1 MVISLC
7 PLEMRHFSLSRAGAQ
22 APAGHSSKP
31 SLLQAVIS
39 NFIPSLISNRL
50 RLCPEKMKCMLHF
63 FILVHKFPLVNEDF
77 YPSLEQKQEKKG
89 EKILHDYISLANV
102 L

>member
-7 PLEMRHFSLSRAGAQ
+7 PLEMRHFSLLRAGAQ
-22 APAGHSSKP
+22 APAGCSSKL

-50 RLCPEKMKCMLHF
+50 RLCPEKIKCVFHF
-63 FILVHKFPLVNEDF
+63 LILVHKFPLVNEDF

-89 EKILHDYISLANV
+89 EKNPP
-102 L
+102 